1 MKNLLL
7 PVIIAG
13 VLAVTVTGC
22 QKTASKSSTAPNSPA
37 LTLSKTSVARGEQL
51 TASIQG
57 LSTSAFI
64 KWSVFPT
71 PGTKLLSG
79 KDQATAFFGNQ
90 GRYQL
95 TANIYADST
104 AQTPYDSST
113 SPIIVSD
120 SIYAPPPPVQS
131 DTSALAGNS
140 IQIEPITASDT
151 GGLILIAQT
160 SILYS
165 CYPRLNYYYSQQGNT
180 IEIDFQSVSSVIAAC
195 DGVTNTAKAFIIAP
209 PPPNGVYTLNVVLNT
224 AVYSGTLT
232 VTDQNY
238 TFNWPYTSGVTIS
251 PLQIASK

>member
-13 VLAVTVTGC
+13 VLALTVTGC
-22 QKTASKSSTAPNSPA
+22 QKTASKSTTPKASA

-51 TASIQG
+51 TASVQG
-57 LSTSAFI
+57 LSASAVI

-104 AQTPYDSST
+104 APAPYDST
-113 SPIIVSD
+113 SSPVTVSD
-120 SIYAPPPPVQS
+120 SVYTPPPPVQS

-140 IQIEPITASDT
+140 IQIEPITATDT
-151 GGLILIAQT
+151 GGLIMIAQT
-160 SILYS
+160 SKLYS
-165 CYPRLNYYYSQQGNT
+165 CYPQLNYYFSQQGNT
-180 IEIDFQSVSSVIAAC
+180 IELDFQSVSSTIAAC
-195 DGVTNTAKAFIIAP
+195 NGVTNTAKAFIMAQ
-209 PPPNGVYTLNVVLNT
+209 PPPNGVYTFNVVLNT